1 MFGKWAGYAGFL
13 DILHGLGQRLKFLG
27 HKNPFER
34 MVMAH
39 DYFDS
44 KEAVEALKECGE
56 EVNDFVGTY
65 LPLNCGRFHE
75 TRAWNPSWCPI

>member
-34 MVMAH
+34 IVMAH

-56 EVNDFVGTY
+56 EV
-65 LPLNCGRFHE
+65 
-75 TRAWNPSWCPI
+75 